1 MQASR
6 KATLWGVLLGITLAL
21 ALAAIPAHAGNITE
35 EFHKTYPISGD
46 GRISLKNIN
55 GPVTVIAWDKNEVQ
69 VNAVK
74 TGESKELLDEAK
86 IEINAGSS
94 MIDIRTHYPE
104 ERHNYHAASV
114 DYTLHVPRNGR
125 LDKIELVNG
134 KVSVEGVRG
143 GVRASSV
150 NGEVDAHDVA
160 GEMNLQSV
168 NGRVSADVRSLT
180 HSVSL
185 GTVNG
190 QVALKL
196 PSDASAE
203 IDASTVHGSISN
215 DFNIPVNHG
224 HFAPGSELRARLG
237 SGEARM
243 KLSTV
248 NGEIEI
254 QKAPDGK
261 PQGKVTNLLPEDKSR
276 FD

>member
-1 MQASR
+1 MQTSR

-21 ALAAIPAHAGNITE
+21 ALAAIPAHATATE
-35 EFHKTYPISGD
+35 EFHKSYPISAD
-46 GRISLKNIN
+46 GRINLKNVN

-69 VNAVK
+69 VDAVK
-74 TGESKELLDEAK
+74 TGDSKELLDEAK
-86 IEINAGSS
+86 IEVNAGSS

-104 ERHNYHAASV
+104 DRHNYHAATV
-114 DYTLHVPRNGR
+114 DYTLHVPRNGH

-134 KVSVEGVRG
+134 RVSIDGVQG
-143 GVRASSV
+143 GVHASSV
-150 NGEVDAHDVA
+150 NGEVEARNVA

-168 NGRVSADVRSLT
+168 NGRITADVRSLSR
-180 HSVSL
+180 SVNL

-190 QVALKL
+190 HVALKL

-203 IDASTVHGSISN
+203 IDASTVHGNISN

-248 NGEIEI
+248 NGGIEI
-254 QKAPDGK
+254 QRVPDGK
-261 PQGKVTNLLPEDKSR
+261 PLGKVTNLLPEDKGR
-276 FD
+276 FY

>member
-1 MQASR
+1 MQTSR
-6 KATLWGVLLGITLAL
+6 KATLWGVLSGITLAL
-21 ALAAIPAHAGNITE
+21 ALAAIPAHAAITE
-35 EFHKTYPISGD
+35 QFHKSYPISAD
-46 GRISLKNIN
+46 GRISLKNVN

-69 VNAVK
+69 VDAVK
-74 TGESKELLDEAK
+74 TGDTKELVDDAK
-86 IEINAGSS
+86 IEVNAGSS

-104 ERHNYHAASV
+104 DRHNYHAATV

-134 KVSVEGVRG
+134 RVSIEGVQG
-143 GVRASSV
+143 GVHASSV
-150 NGEVDAHDVA
+150 NGEVEARNVA

-168 NGRVSADVRSLT
+168 NGRIAADVHSLARS
-180 HSVSL
+180 VNI

-203 IDASTVHGSISN
+203 IDASTVHGNISN

-248 NGEIEI
+248 NGGIEI
-254 QKAPDGK
+254 QRAPDGK
-261 PQGKVTNLLPEDKSR
+261 PLGKVTNLLPEDKGR
-276 FD
+276 YY